1 MKTVIDENIIF
12 AREAFEEF
20 GTVELVNGREIKR
33 EMLTDADALIVR
45 SITNVNEE
53 LLNGSRVKFVG
64 TATIGDDHI
73 NREYLQRK
81 NIVFTNAAGCN
92 ANSVDEYVF
101 CGLIYLMKKYK
112 LDRKQLSIGIVGAG
126 RIGGRVAKVWETL
139 GMKVLLNDP
148 PLKRKTG
155 NDKYLTLE
163 EVLKCDIVTFHTPLN
178 RGGID
183 NTVHILNRE
192 NIGLI
197 KEGAIIINTSRG
209 EVIDNRALWETGEEK
224 KLKMIID
231 VWENEPDISSDLLD
245 LCEIGT
251 PHIAGYSTEGKA
263 NGTKMVYDR
272 LCEFLGREKKW
283 KPMLNEEREKIWVDE
298 ITRYSTEELYELSSG
313 FYEIMRDD
321 KMLREAGGKNFD
333 ELRRKYPYRREFLRQ

>member
-1 MKTVIDENIIF
+1 MKTVVDENIIF

-20 GTVELVNGREIKR
+20 GTVNLVNGREIKK
-33 EMLTDADALIVR
+33 EMLTDTDALIVR

-53 LLNGSRVKFVG
+53 LLKGSRVKFVG

-73 NREYLQRK
+73 DKEYLQRE
-81 NIVFTNAAGCN
+81 NIIFTNAAGCN
-92 ANSVDEYVF
+92 ANSVVEYVF
-101 CGLIYLMKKYK
+101 CGLIYLLKKYK
-112 LDRKQLSIGIVGAG
+112 LDPKHLSIGIAGAG
-126 RIGGRVAKVWETL
+126 RIGGRVAKVCETL

-155 NDKYLTLE
+155 DEKYLPLE
-163 EVLKCDIVTFHTPLN
+163 EVLQCDVVTFHTPLN

-183 NTVHILNRE
+183 NTVHLLNGGNLE
-192 NIGLI
+192 MI
-197 KEGAIIINTSRG
+197 KAGAIIINTSRG
-209 EVIDNRALWETGEEK
+209 EVIDNKALWETGKEK

-263 NGTKMVYDR
+263 NGTKMVYDK

-283 KPMLNEEREKIWVDE
+283 KPMLDVEREKIKVAE
-298 ITRYSTEELYELSSG
+298 MKRYSIEELFELTSG

-333 ELRRKYPYRREFLRQ
+333 ELRRKYPFRREFLSQ